1 MKNLTNYLI
10 LILAIVLTS
19 CSTKKDS
26 TIEKKAIITGKIL
39 NQNKYSDNYTIK
51 VFEIDLV
58 SSLGKYH
65 TEFINDDG
73 SFKIE
78 FNKSFS
84 SDVYLMYGN
93 LITVFI
99 GAGDSVYVEF
109 DADEYSNA
117 NEENRYNPK
126 SLKFSGSNE
135 QINEEIKIFGSLI
148 NNKTKI
154 LEENNNEK
162 TMLPE
167 EYLSYIKKNKA
178 NQSHILDSL
187 TRSTDCSKEFIK
199 WANFEIDYRFASK
212 LFHYTWFYPDAN
224 NKGKR
229 NFEVIDIPE
238 SFYSSIKNIPIN
250 NEAAIINT
258 NYFRFLHEY
267 FLTNTDL
274 HSEVFRQNIESRGK
288 FAKSDSF
295 QIAFEELLRTI
306 KKDYKGIAYEILIS
320 QKLFSLMDSY
330 KRLDVFETLYPN
342 YENKLSHDFFNILY
356 EKYSELKLNEQNS
369 TKNENLSKQNNN
381 IEIVANN
388 ILDEIIEKNKGKVLY
403 IDFWAT
409 WCGPCLMEFE
419 NSKNVAKIF
428 ENKNIEFVY
437 LCVKSEKE
445 NWEDRLREYK
455 LSGNQYLLNDSE
467 YDILSQKFQVVGIPH
482 YVLIDK
488 NGKVIDGNAPHPSN
502 KDQLISLINRYID

>member
-1 MKNLTNYLI
+1 MNLTKYLI
-10 LILAIVLTS
+10 FILAISVFG
-19 CSTKKDS
+19 CSTKKDAI
-26 TIEKKAIITGKIL
+26 IEKKAIIAGKIL
-39 NQNKYSDNYTIK
+39 NQDEYPENYTIK

-58 SSLGKYH
+58 SSFGKYH
-65 TEFINDDG
+65 TAFIDDGG

-78 FNKSFS
+78 FKKAFS

-93 LITVFI
+93 LITIFI

-109 DADEYSNA
+109 DADEYLKA

-126 SLKFSGSNE
+126 SLKFSGSNK
-135 QINEEIKIFGSLI
+135 QINEEIKIFGSLL
-148 NNKTKI
+148 NKRTKM
-154 LEENNNEK
+154 LEDYNNEK

-167 EYLSYIKKNKA
+167 DYLSYLKKNKT
-178 NQSHILDSL
+178 NQSQILDSL
-187 TRSTDCSKEFIK
+187 IHSVECSKEFIK
-199 WANFEIDYRFASK
+199 WANFEIDYRFASM

-224 NKGKR
+224 NKGKHK
-229 NFEVIDIPE
+229 FEVIDIPE
-238 SFYSSIKNIPIN
+238 SFYHSIKDIPIDN
-250 NEAAIINT
+250 KTAIINT

-274 HSEVFRQNIESRGK
+274 YSEVFRNNLESRGK

-295 QIAFEELLRTI
+295 QVAFEALLRTI

-320 QKLFSLMDSY
+320 QKLFALMDSY

-342 YENKLSHDFFNILY
+342 YKNKLRSDFCDVLY
-356 EKYSELKLNEQNS
+356 EKYSELKLKEQN
-369 TKNENLSKQNNN
+369 TIENESLSKQNNN
-381 IEIVANN
+381 IETVANN
-388 ILDEIIEKNKGKVLY
+388 MLDEIIEKNKGKVLY

-409 WCGPCLMEFE
+409 WCGPCLIEFE
-419 NSKNVAKIF
+419 NSKSVAKIF

-445 NWEDRLREYK
+445 NWEEKLREYK
-455 LSGNQYLLNDSE
+455 LTGSQYLLNDSE

-502 KDQLISLINRYID
+502 RDELINLINKYLD